1 MNVRFTREK
10 SLTASTY
17 DPSSNDLPVNE
28 IVLEKVKAE
37 IFLHPYRKQKDL
49 IETEITLTINEGKE
63 RKNNKNKKQ
72 KTKIKKTQKQNINLF
87 SLFFFSSF
95 FHLLSQLQLKTK
107 QVKMQSILLY
117 YGKMVLR
124 TSTVSM

>member
-1 MNVRFTREK
+1 M
-10 SLTASTY
+10 TASTY

-63 RKNNKNKKQ
+63 RKKNKNKKQ
-72 KTKIKKTQKQNINLF
+72 KKKLKKTKNKILIF
-87 SLFFFSSF
+87 FLFFFLLS

-124 TSTVSM
+124 TTVSM

>member
-1 MNVRFTREK
+1 M
-10 SLTASTY
+10 TASTY

-63 RKNNKNKKQ
+63 RKKTKTKKQ
-72 KTKIKKTQKQNINLF
+72 KNKRQKRKTTVF
-87 SLFFFSSF
+87 CSS
-95 FHLLSQLQLKTK
+95 
-107 QVKMQSILLY
+107 
-117 YGKMVLR
+117 VL
-124 TSTVSM
+124 

>member
-1 MNVRFTREK
+1 M
-10 SLTASTY
+10 TASTY

-63 RKNNKNKKQ
+63 RRKNKKTKNK
-72 KTKIKKTQKQNINLF
+72 KTKKQKNKILIF
-87 SLFFFSSF
+87 FLFFFLLS

-124 TSTVSM
+124 TTVSM

>member
-1 MNVRFTREK
+1 M
-10 SLTASTY
+10 TASTY

-63 RKNNKNKKQ
+63 RKKTKKQKNKKTKKQ
-72 KTKIKKTQKQNINLF
+72 KNKILI
-87 SLFFFSSF
+87 FFFFFPSF

-124 TSTVSM
+124 TTVSM